1 MFSLN
6 VRLAA
11 FYFCYYGTVGA
22 FMAYW
27 TPYLL
32 ARGLS
37 ASEVGIAFAL
47 MGLSRAIVPVLW
59 GWWADRHGERM
70 SMIRLAAL
78 ASLLIFAAIPLVQ
91 TVPAVM
97 ALMLCYTLFWNALL
111 PQFEVVALNHLR
123 DGGGE
128 YSHVRLWGSVG
139 FVASVLGVGPMLD
152 RIGVQW
158 EPWLVAVLFAG
169 MAITAW
175 AVPEH
180 RAAPAAGGGAAAGP
194 RPAMLAVL
202 RQRAV
207 IALLLVCFCSQL
219 SFAPYY
225 NFFTVFLERH
235 HYSRGFA
242 GQLWA
247 LAVIAEIVFFVF
259 SARLLRAAGARR
271 LMIAALS
278 TTILRWLLI
287 GFGVDSL
294 ALLVIA
300 QLLHASS
307 FACYHVVAMHYV
319 QTLFPPALH
328 GRGQAVY
335 NSAAYGVGGSIGSI
349 SSGYL
354 WDAIAPEWLF
364 AIAAAVALAGTVLA
378 WRFLPLGQHEL
389 LITPAT
395 RSKKEAVAE

>member
-1 MFSLN
+1 MLSLK

-37 ASEVGIAFAL
+37 ATEVGVAFGL
-47 MGLSRAIVPVLW
+47 MGVSRATVPVLW
-59 GWWADRHGERM
+59 GWWADRRGERM
-70 SMIRLAAL
+70 GMIRIAAL
-78 ASLLIFAAIPLVQ
+78 ASLLIFAAIPLVDS
-91 TVPAVM
+91 VPAVM

-128 YSHVRLWGSVG
+128 YSRVRLWGSVG
-139 FVASVLGVGPMLD
+139 FVGAVLSVGPLLD
-152 RIGVQW
+152 GIGVQW

-169 MAITAW
+169 MAAAAW
-175 AVPEH
+175 AVPDH
-180 RAAPAAGGGAAAGP
+180 RAAAVPADSASSETADKPSIMRALRQP
-194 RPAMLAVL
+194 AVL
-202 RQRAV
+202 
-207 IALLLVCFCSQL
+207 ALLLVCFCSQL
-219 SFAPYY
+219 SYAPYY
-225 NFFTVFLERH
+225 NFYTVYLERH

-247 LAVIAEIVFFVF
+247 LAVVAEILLFYF
-259 SARLLRAAGARR
+259 SGRLLGAVGARR

-278 TTILRWLLI
+278 TTVLRWLLI
-287 GFGVDSL
+287 GFGADSL
-294 ALLVIA
+294 VLLLAA

-307 FACYHVVAMHYV
+307 FATYHLVAMHYV
-319 QTLFPPALH
+319 QSLFPPALH
-328 GRGQAVY
+328 GRGQALY
-335 NSAAYGVGGSIGSI
+335 NSASYGIGGSIGSV
-349 SSGYL
+349 SAGYL

-364 AIAAAVALAGTVLA
+364 AIAAGVALAGALLA
-378 WRFLPLGQHEL
+378 WRWLPADRR
-389 LITPAT
+389 PADQ
-395 RSKKEAVAE
+395 

>member
-1 MFSLN
+1 MTPLN
-6 VRLAA
+6 ARLAG

-37 ASEVGIAFAL
+37 ATQVGVAFGL
-47 MGLSRAIVPVLW
+47 MGVSRATVPVLW
-59 GWWADRHGERM
+59 GWWADRRGERM
-70 SMIRLAAL
+70 VMIRLAAL

-97 ALMLCYTLFWNALL
+97 ALMLAYTLFWNPLL

-128 YSHVRLWGSVG
+128 YSRVRLWGSVG
-139 FVASVLGVGPMLD
+139 FVGAVLAVGPLLD
-152 RIGVQW
+152 AIGIQW

-169 MAITAW
+169 MAVAAW

-180 RAAPAAGGGAAAGP
+180 RSAAPPRRAGESAGATDAATP
-194 RPAMLAVL
+194 SLTAVL
-202 RQRAV
+202 RQPAV

-219 SFAPYY
+219 SYAPYY

-235 HYSRGFA
+235 GYSRSLA

-247 LAVIAEIVFFVF
+247 LAVIAEIVLF
-259 SARLLRAAGARR
+259 ALGTRLLSTVGARR
-271 LMIAALS
+271 LMSFALL
-278 TTILRWLLI
+278 TTVLRWLAI
-287 GFGVDSL
+287 GLGVDSL
-294 ALLVIA
+294 LVLLLA

-307 FACYHVVAMHYV
+307 FACYHLVAMYYV

-328 GRGQAVY
+328 GRGQALY
-335 NSAAYGVGGSIGSI
+335 NSASYGIGGSIGSVA
-349 SSGYL
+349 SGWL
-354 WDAIAPEWLF
+354 WDAASPEALF
-364 AIAAAVALAGTVLA
+364 LLAALVGAVGTLIA
-378 WRFLPLGQHEL
+378 WRYLP
-389 LITPAT
+389 
-395 RSKKEAVAE
+395 RSPGA